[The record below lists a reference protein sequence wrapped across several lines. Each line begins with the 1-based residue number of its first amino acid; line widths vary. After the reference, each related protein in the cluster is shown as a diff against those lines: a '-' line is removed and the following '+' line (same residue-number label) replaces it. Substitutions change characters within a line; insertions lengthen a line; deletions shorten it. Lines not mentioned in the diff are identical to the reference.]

1 MARRRPRGAGMPD
14 AEAGAAPARRG
25 APRWMVVLGLFV
37 YCSLCWTLV
46 VVVTQS
52 AFRQFAP
59 HETLAQQGA
68 RADELA
74 RR

>member
-1 MARRRPRGAGMPD
+1 MLTVLIATRNRAEMLAGVL
-14 AEAGAAPARRG
+14 EALGELQSPAG
-25 APRWMVVLGLFV
+25 G
-37 YCSLCWTLV
+37 WTLV